1 MRDVVL
7 KKAALHLFFTAA
19 VLACVAGCKVQV
31 DNSTNGD
38 SKNVKIATPFGNIAV
53 NKDQSSAADVGLP
66 VYPGSVVNA
75 GSDGNKSAKV
85 DMGFGSFKLKVRVAN
100 YTSSDSRD
108 QVIAFYRKALSQ
120 YGGVL
125 ECANG
130 HPVGT
135 PTKTGEGLTCDHD
148 SHASSGDS
156 RADLELRAGSER
168 HQHIVALKKEGASS
182 TEFSLIAIDLPH
194 GFNNEE
200 HGTN

>member
-7 KKAALHLFFTAA
+7 KKAALRLFFTAA
-19 VLACVAGCKVQV
+19 ALACVAGCNVQV
-31 DNSTNGD
+31 DKSKDGD
-38 SKNVKIATPFGNIAV
+38 DKNVKIATPFGNIAV
-53 NKDQSSAADVGLP
+53 NKNQATAADVGLP

-85 DMGFGSFKLKVRVAN
+85 DLGFGSFKLKVRVAN
-100 YTSSDSRD
+100 YTTTDSRD
-108 QVIAFYRKALSQ
+108 QVVDFYRKALGQ

-125 ECANG
+125 ECVNG
-130 HPVGT
+130 HPVGS
-135 PTKTGEGLTCDHD
+135 PTKTAEGLTCDHD

-156 RADLELRAGSER
+156 HSELELRAGSER
-168 HQHIVALKKEGASS
+168 HQHIVGLKKEGASS

-194 GFNNEE
+194 GFDNEQ